1 MLPSLL
7 ASLPHASLSEPPP
20 PHPLLPNAEKQK
32 KNRKYTQTHHP
43 VSVFYPRP
51 NASIPNANQP
61 WTGRD
66 DTTELYFRDEAH
78 LVSNFASNYTR
89 DVVGPDALNFADV
102 ETAISL
108 VARES
113 LAWRRDGTEGNGTA
127 DGQGGEGDEG
137 NKEGGRDVALFFIAS
152 ANGTADG
159 AGLEKDLTPL
169 LVTQLEQEAGDV
181 ATELV
186 VNVGFDLK
194 SFDPVSYFGG
204 LRLHAL
210 VYKVVMD
217 GEGLGAVAKVRA
229 AQKGFF
235 AKAGGRIGL
244 GDSFAVFGKE
254 GTVLDLGRAVEVSFM
269 LGDD

>member
-1 MLPSLL
+1 M
-7 ASLPHASLSEPPP
+7 
-20 PHPLLPNAEKQK
+20 
-32 KNRKYTQTHHP
+32 
-43 VSVFYPRP
+43 
-51 NASIPNANQP
+51 
-61 WTGRD
+61 
-66 DTTELYFRDEAH
+66 
-78 LVSNFASNYTR
+78 
-89 DVVGPDALNFADV
+89 NFADV

-113 LAWRRDGTEGNGTA
+113 LAWRSDGTEGNDTA
-127 DGQGGEGDEG
+127 DGQQGKGDKRRANGE
-137 NKEGGRDVALFFIAS
+137 GRDVALFFIAS
-152 ANGTADG
+152 ANGTFDG

-169 LVTQLEQEAGDV
+169 LVTQLQQEAGDV

-235 AKAGGRIGL
+235 AAAGGRIRL

-254 GTVLDLGRAVEVSFM
+254 GTVSDLGGGVEVSFL